1 MLSLLAIASPKRIR
15 EISDRPNWK
24 ITAKGVGGQRFTHA
38 AIFYCFCAVKLIQS
52 HFGSRRVYRD
62 NM

>member
-52 HFGSRRVYRD
+52 HFGSW
-62 NM
+62 